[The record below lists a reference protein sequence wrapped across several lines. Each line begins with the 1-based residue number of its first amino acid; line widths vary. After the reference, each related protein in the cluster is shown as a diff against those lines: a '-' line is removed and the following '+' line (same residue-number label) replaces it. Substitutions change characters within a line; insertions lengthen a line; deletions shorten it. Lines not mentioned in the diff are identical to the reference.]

1 MKCGSDDELAV
12 LQWSVRQAKQIAGAT
27 RVLLF
32 GSRARG
38 DADDRSDF
46 DIAIETDSPDKLSE
60 LSALFEEHP
69 LTLVAFDV
77 VDLRSAPP
85 YFQARILS
93 EAKDITNI

>member
-1 MKCGSDDELAV
+1 MKCGSDEELAV
-12 LQWSVRQAKQIAGAT
+12 LQWSVRKAKHIAGAT

-46 DIAIETDSPDKLSE
+46 DIAIETDSPEKLPE
-60 LSALFEEHP
+60 LNALFQEHP
-69 LTLVAFDV
+69 LTLVSFDV
-77 VDLRSAPP
+77 VDLRSAQPH
-85 YFQARILS
+85 FQSRILS

>member
-1 MKCGSDDELAV
+1 MKCGSDEELAV
-12 LQWSVRQAKQIAGAT
+12 LQWSVQKAKEVADAT

-46 DIAIETDSPDKLSE
+46 DIAIETDFPEKLAE
-60 LSALFEEHP
+60 LNALFQEHP

-77 VDLRSAPP
+77 VDLRSAQPH
-85 YFQARILS
+85 FQARILS